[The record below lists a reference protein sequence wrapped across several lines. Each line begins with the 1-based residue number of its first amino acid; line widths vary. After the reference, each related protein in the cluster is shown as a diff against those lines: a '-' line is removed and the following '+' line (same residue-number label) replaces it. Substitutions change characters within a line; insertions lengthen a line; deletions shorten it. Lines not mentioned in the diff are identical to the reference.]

1 MKILNMFIRI
11 GVRMDVLRSLTVLT
25 HLQMDPTHCERDE
38 IMHKVKQI
46 PLNYFYTAY
55 D

>member
-1 MKILNMFIRI
+1 MFILVE
-11 GVRMDVLRSLTVLT
+11 VRMDVLRSLTVLT

-46 PLNYFYTAY
+46 PLNHLYAA
-55 D
+55 DN